1 MRKRFSLRPHTC
13 GLSFCRLQDLV
24 VAADFGE
31 RGAEMLLGEGG
42 IPSLSNLPN
51 VGARVSLS
59 SKALWH
65 ITDAIPHS
73 YQGQGTIVPRER
85 RDDGGGGDDDNND
98 GEDEDS
104 VSVLWDRTARVVTY
118 PRMGGGL
125 LAEASPP
132 RAACSVGERV
142 RMRRELSL
150 TDPQLYSDSAGG
162 AGTVTWVDPGG
173 EGIRGGIEV
182 LWDWTGVREMYKESA
197 GSEPTTICTVG
208 GTRDIPVG
216 VDVRPAR
223 GQSVRISKA
232 AESLFPP
239 SLVGSGARGRIA
251 AV

>member
-1 MRKRFSLRPHTC
+1 
-13 GLSFCRLQDLV
+13 LQDLV
-24 VAADFGE
+24 TAADFGE
-31 RGAEMLLGEGG
+31 RGAEMLLGESG
-42 IPSLSNLPN
+42 IPALPYRPN

-65 ITDAIPHS
+65 VTDCIPHS
-73 YQGQGTIVPRER
+73 YQGQGTIVPREL
-85 RDDGGGGDDDNND
+85 RDNGDD
-98 GEDEDS
+98 GEDADA

-173 EGIRGGIEV
+173 EGIRGGVEV
-182 LWDWTGVREMYKESA
+182 LWDWTGVREMYKEST
-197 GSEPTTICTVG
+197 GSEPTTVCTVG
-208 GTRDIPVG
+208 GARDIAVG
-216 VDVRPAR
+216 VDVRPVR

-239 SLVGSGARGRIA
+239 PLVGSGARGRIA